1 MAKNGKNSTN
11 PYEGFEEKRRALINS
26 LLSESDTFHTQ
37 RSAITEKLDD
47 IEVGAMLSTGLSS
60 EMIAAAFHCTPEQVE
75 ETSKLEEEY
84 VQRVR
89 ALYTRHEDA
98 FQDYDYS
105 FDPYIGRYPVRK

>member
-1 MAKNGKNSTN
+1 MAKKKENS
-11 PYEGFEEKRRALINS
+11 FEEKRRALIN
-26 LLSESDTFHTQ
+26 LLISERDTFDTQ
-37 RSAITEKLDD
+37 RGALTEQLDNV
-47 IEVGAMLSTGLSS
+47 EVGVMLSTGLSS
-60 EMIAAAFHCTPEQVE
+60 EMIAAAFQCTPEQVE
-75 ETSKLEEEY
+75 EASKLEEGY